1 MDKIAIQ
8 KKIDSNRDKINY
20 IVCSDEDPTLKKLLI
35 TNLAKSNESLIKMA
49 KKYKCEKGHISTI
62 ETMQHEYDF
71 GYDQYCCKQCGDVMI
86 DEIRGIVYAKEVV

>member
-35 TNLAKSNESLIKMA
+35 NNLAKSNERLI
-49 KKYKCEKGHISTI
+49 E
-62 ETMQHEYDF
+62 
-71 GYDQYCCKQCGDVMI
+71 
-86 DEIRGIVYAKEVV
+86 RLKE